1 MQRISD
7 ELAGCFD
14 DGGGGGGGAP
24 GPTALL
30 FSPFGKVWRVEVG
43 RDGAGAFLGRGW
55 ADFLAAHG
63 VGVGWFVL
71 LRHAGR
77 GALTFKA
84 FDTSFCIK
92 EFAASAAGEHAFPY
106 ESCNLRHL
114 FRNRLGYRKDYYL
127 QITRL

>member
-7 ELAGCFD
+7 ELAGCLD

-43 RDGAGAFLGRGW
+43 RDGDGAFLGRGW

-77 GALTFKA
+77 GARSPSRRSTP
-84 FDTSFCIK
+84 
-92 EFAASAAGEHAFPY
+92 ASASRSSPLRLQVNMPFHTNLEQRY
-106 ESCNLRHL
+106 LRHL
-114 FRNRLGYRKDYYL
+114 FW
-127 QITRL
+127 